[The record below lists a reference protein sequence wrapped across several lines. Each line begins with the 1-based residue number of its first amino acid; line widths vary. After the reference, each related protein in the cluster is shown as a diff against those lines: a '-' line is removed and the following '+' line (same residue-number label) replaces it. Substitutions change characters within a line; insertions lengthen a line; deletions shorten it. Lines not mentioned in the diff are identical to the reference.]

1 MKELME
7 IEKNIDKLKKE
18 TNIGSIEEIVKA
30 FKEYEDTNAN
40 LSKHVSDLNADVKY
54 YLIEYFSWKKLKS
67 RLRILKER

>member
-18 TNIGSIEEIVKA
+18 TNISSIEEIVKA

-40 LSKHVSDLNADVKY
+40 LSKHVSDLNADVCFLDFS
-54 YLIEYFSWKKLKS
+54 YLLARKN
-67 RLRILKER
+67 